1 MLEQLEQSGY
11 ENAARGKADSYYAMR
26 IIDVEIADADFAGM
40 EKLKDA
46 ISNFDGND
54 VLGEH
59 SPKVAGEF

>member
-11 ENAARGKADSYYAMR
+11 ENAARGKADSYYTVKVT
-26 IIDVEIADADFAGM
+26 DVEIADADLAGM

-54 VLGEH
+54 VLSEH